1 MNTGRRNAFDR
12 PILRGPRGGLYV
24 IGPSGRK
31 IRVAAMPASPAAAA
45 VVPTN
50 IRGRVI
56 HTGARGGR
64 YVLEGGRKIYKFT
77 VAAAAGPAPAP
88 PVASPRLPKHLRKAM
103 KFNNNGLYMTK
114 SGGIFTKTGTNAGAS
129 YNNAANM
136 AIEAYARDPKFLY
149 KKALPFKNETTSGRF
164 KATEVKM
171 KSGESERHTFRLF
184 YNRSGFLHYMRL
196 NNKPIFTKHPNANHW
211 GLKMSQNLYNNM
223 VRRVARENASFPR
236 RAIPP
241 NVAVAAPAGGRTTA
255 VLMNM
260 MINRIYGGGGRRG
273 HINVSNMTAAEKT
286 RIANHIK
293 SQINSSA
300 QMRNARKRN
309 AVAARARGNYAA
321 AAHAN
326 ERYGY
331 FNNSV
336 RAMTRGYRA
345 LKPLTGLVSSPAV
358 TAATPNRYSP
368 APAGTEN
375 VIMTGN
381 LESPHIV
388 IKVPGSQ
395 TLYMNPN
402 SLLGMIKNGTGANVK
417 NTNLRAW
424 LRMARRNF
432 PNEPLFRHYINRA
445 KNVMPKHIRF
455 SSA

>member
-31 IRVAAMPASPAAAA
+31 VRVAALPASPAAA

-77 VAAAAGPAPAP
+77 VAAAAAGPAPAP
-88 PVASPRLPKHLRKAM
+88 PVASPRLPKHLQKAM
-103 KFNNNGLYMTK
+103 KFNNRGLYVTK

-129 YNNAANM
+129 YNNRVNM
-136 AIEAYARDPKFLY
+136 AMEAYARDPKFLY

-164 KATEVKM
+164 KSTEVKM
-171 KSGESERHTFRLF
+171 KPGASERHQFRLF

-196 NNKPIFTKHPNANHW
+196 NNKPIFAKHPNAEPF
-211 GLKMSQNLYNNM
+211 GLQMSQNLYNNM
-223 VRRVARENASFPR
+223 VRRVARENTSFPR

-241 NVAVAAPAGGRTTA
+241 NVPVAAPAGGRTTA

-273 HINVSNMTAAEKT
+273 HINVSNMTAAEKN

-300 QMRNARKRN
+300 QMRNARKQN

-345 LKPLTGLVSSPAV
+345 LKPLTGLVTGP
-358 TAATPNRYSP
+358 TGAATPNRYSP

>member
-1 MNTGRRNAFDR
+1 
-12 PILRGPRGGLYV
+12 
-24 IGPSGRK
+24 
-31 IRVAAMPASPAAAA
+31 
-45 VVPTN
+45 
-50 IRGRVI
+50 
-56 HTGARGGR
+56 
-64 YVLEGGRKIYKFT
+64 
-77 VAAAAGPAPAP
+77 
-88 PVASPRLPKHLRKAM
+88 M
-103 KFNNNGLYMTK
+103 KFNNRGLYMTK
-114 SGGIFTKTGTNAGAS
+114 TGNVFTKTGTNAGAS
-129 YNNAANM
+129 FNNKLNM

-149 KKALPFKNETTSGRF
+149 KRVLPFKNEAPAGS
-164 KATEVKM
+164 KLKPTEVRM
-171 KSGESERHTFRLF
+171 IPSGSERHKFRLF
-184 YNRSGFLHYMRL
+184 YNRSGFLHYVRL
-196 NNKPIFTKHPNANHW
+196 NNKPIFAKHTNA
-211 GLKMSQNLYNNM
+211 GLGKMGQTLYNNM

-236 RAIPP
+236 RAIPA
-241 NVAVAAPAGGRTTA
+241 NVPVAAGGRTTA

-300 QMRNARKRN
+300 QVRNARKRN

-345 LKPLTGLVSSPAV
+345 LKPLTGLVTGP
-358 TAATPNRYSP
+358 TGAATPNRYSP

-395 TLYMNPN
+395 TLYLNPN

>member
-1 MNTGRRNAFDR
+1 
-12 PILRGPRGGLYV
+12 
-24 IGPSGRK
+24 
-31 IRVAAMPASPAAAA
+31 
-45 VVPTN
+45 
-50 IRGRVI
+50 
-56 HTGARGGR
+56 
-64 YVLEGGRKIYKFT
+64 
-77 VAAAAGPAPAP
+77 
-88 PVASPRLPKHLRKAM
+88 
-103 KFNNNGLYMTK
+103 MTK
-114 SGGIFTKTGTNAGAS
+114 TGDVFTKTGTNAGTS
-129 YNNAANM
+129 FNNKLNM
-136 AIEAYARDPKFLY
+136 AMAAYARDPKFLY
-149 KKALPFKNETTSGRF
+149 KKALPFKNEAPAGS
-164 KATEVKM
+164 KLKPTEVRM
-171 KSGESERHTFRLF
+171 IPAGSERHEFRLF
-184 YNRSGFLHYMRL
+184 YNRSGFLHYVRL
-196 NNKPIFTKHPNANHW
+196 NNKPIFAKHPNA
-211 GLKMSQNLYNNM
+211 GLGKMSQNLYNNM

-241 NVAVAAPAGGRTTA
+241 NVAVPAGGRTTA

-345 LKPLTGLVSSPAV
+345 LKPLTGLVTGPAGAV
-358 TAATPNRYSP
+358 TPNRYSP

-395 TLYMNPN
+395 TLYLNPN